1 MPSGGHAD
9 RWGFSLGSIVLIIL
23 VWLLLTETG
32 LVKGRFF
39 ASPVTVA
46 HEFWVLLT
54 DGYAGVPLLHHVGI
68 SLLRALAGL
77 LLALVIGVPVGLII
91 GWSAVAS
98 SLLSPALTMFRPV
111 PPIAL
116 IPLAVLWFGIG
127 ETAKVLLIFL
137 AGFLYVSLS
146 TANAVK
152 DIRPVLVRA
161 AATLGAG
168 RRQVFMYVIFP
179 EALPQITN
187 AIKVGAAISWAVVV
201 AAEMVGAQKGLGYM
215 VMDAATFFRIADV
228 YVGIVLIGVIGFAIE
243 QTVVALERRWVHWA
257 GR

>member
-1 MPSGGHAD
+1 MTTGKRMPSGGHAD
-9 RWGFSLGSIVLIIL
+9 RWGFSLASIVLIIL

-127 ETAKVLLIFL
+127 
-137 AGFLYVSLS
+137 
-146 TANAVK
+146 
-152 DIRPVLVRA
+152 
-161 AATLGAG
+161 
-168 RRQVFMYVIFP
+168 
-179 EALPQITN
+179 
-187 AIKVGAAISWAVVV
+187 
-201 AAEMVGAQKGLGYM
+201 
-215 VMDAATFFRIADV
+215 
-228 YVGIVLIGVIGFAIE
+228 
-243 QTVVALERRWVHWA
+243 
-257 GR
+257 